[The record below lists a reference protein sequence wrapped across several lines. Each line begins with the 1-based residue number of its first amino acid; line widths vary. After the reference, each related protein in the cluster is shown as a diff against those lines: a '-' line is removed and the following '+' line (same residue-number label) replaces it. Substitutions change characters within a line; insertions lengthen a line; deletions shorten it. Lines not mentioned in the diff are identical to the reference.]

1 MKIVDVIG
9 REILDSR
16 GNPTVEVDIVL
27 KDGIIG
33 RFSVPSGA
41 STGEREALELRDKES
56 RYLGKGVRNA
66 VSNINGIIKNE
77 IIGMDIYEQQ
87 LIDNKL
93 IELDGTKNKSNL
105 GANAILG
112 VSGAVSKAA
121 ANSKGKQVY
130 EYIGDGK
137 TLPNIM
143 VNIMNGGA
151 HANNKI
157 EFQEFMILPMANSF
171 STRIMMASEIFHS
184 LKKILDDKGLATTVG
199 DEGGFAPNLKSNV
212 EVLDTI
218 MDAIAKAGY
227 KAGENVFLAIDAAAS
242 EFYEDGVYKFDK
254 KIYDG
259 KQMVRYYKKLI
270 NRYPIVSL
278 EDPLDQNDWE
288 SFRELTEELGDKIRI
303 VGDDLFVSNVESLS
317 HGIKNHCCNS
327 ILLKLNQIGT
337 ISEALDT
344 INMARDNN
352 YEVIISH
359 RSGETEDTTI
369 ADLAVG
375 LSIDKIKT
383 GSMSRSERI
392 CKYNQLLRI
401 EEELSKK

>member
-1 MKIVDVIG
+1 MKIVDIRG

-16 GNPTVEVDIVL
+16 GTPTVEVDVIL
-27 KDGIIG
+27 KDGTVG
-33 RFSVPSGA
+33 RFAVPSGA

-66 VSNINGIIKNE
+66 VNNVNGIIKDT
-77 IIGMDIYEQQ
+77 IVGMDVGDQRE
-87 LIDNKL
+87 IDNKL
-93 IELDGTKNKSNL
+93 IRLDGTKNKSKL

-112 VSGAVSKAA
+112 VSGAVLKAA
-121 ANSKGKQVY
+121 AFTNGKKLY
-130 EYIGDGK
+130 EYIGNGK
-137 TLPNIM
+137 TLPNLM
-143 VNIMNGGA
+143 VNIINGGR

-157 EFQEFMILPMANSF
+157 EFQEFMIVPLANSV
-171 STRIMMASEIFHS
+171 STRIMMASEIFHT
-184 LKKILDDKGLATTVG
+184 LKKILDEKGLSTTVG
-199 DEGGFAPNLKSNV
+199 DEGGFAPNFKNNT
-212 EVLDTI
+212 EVLDII
-218 MDAIAKAGY
+218 MQAIEKANY
-227 KAGENVFLAIDAAAS
+227 KAGENVFLALDVAAS

-259 KQMVRYYKKLI
+259 KQMIRYYKKLI
-270 NRYPIVSL
+270 DKYPIISI

-288 SFRELTEELGDKIRI
+288 SFKALTKEMGDRVRI
-303 VGDDLFVSNVESLS
+303 VGDDLFVSNVESLAN
-317 HGIKNHCCNS
+317 GIKNKCCNS

-344 INMARDNN
+344 INMARDND

-401 EEELSKK
+401 EEDFE